1 MKYKKV
7 LVTGAAGFIGSHLT
21 ERLLE
26 LGCTVVAIDDLSEG
40 TWKNVPKHP
49 KLTTHTVSI
58 LDDIS
63 LVMRNVEVV
72 FHLAA
77 LPRLQRSID
86 EPLATHNVN
95 VNGTLNLLLA
105 AQKNKVKRFVFSSS
119 SSVYG
124 NRNKMPFNES
134 MSPHPLVPYSLHKVV
149 GEEYCRLF
157 ADIWGLGTI
166 SLRYFNVYGPRMNET
181 SGYANLI
188 PKVMKALC
196 EGKRPVIN
204 GDGKQRRDFTY
215 ISDVVEANIL
225 AAESDVSGDVF
236 NIGYGKGITVN
247 HVVKTLCKR
256 MGKSHNPIYG
266 QSVIEPRHTLASN
279 AKAKRMLGWSPK
291 VNFTDGITKV
301 IQSSTLP

>member
-7 LVTGAAGFIGSHLT
+7 LVTGGAGFIGSHLA

-26 LGCTVVAIDDLSEG
+26 LGCTVTVIDDLSEG
-40 TWKNVPKHP
+40 TWNNLPKHSR
-49 KLTTHTVSI
+49 LTTYKMSI
-58 LDDIS
+58 LDDVMP
-63 LVMRNVEVV
+63 VMRTIDVV

-105 AQKNKVKRFVFSSS
+105 AQKNKVKRFIFSSS

-124 NRNKMPFNES
+124 NRNKMPFKES
-134 MSPHPLVPYSLHKVV
+134 MTPHPLVPYSLHKVV

-157 ADIWGLGTI
+157 SDIWGLGTI
-166 SLRYFNVYGPRMNET
+166 SLRYFNVYGPRMNAT

-188 PKVMKALC
+188 PKVMKNLHD
-196 EGKRPVIN
+196 GKRPIIN

-215 ISDVVEANIL
+215 VSDVVEANIL
-225 AAESDVSGDVF
+225 AAESAISGEVF

-256 MGKSHNPIYG
+256 MLRPFNPIYG
-266 QSVIEPRHTLASN
+266 PSVIEPRHTLASN
-279 AKAKRMLGWSPK
+279 AKAKRLLGWSPK
-291 VNFTDGITKV
+291 IDFTQGLARLINDTN
-301 IQSSTLP
+301 QL

>member
-1 MKYKKV
+1 MKYKNV
-7 LVTGAAGFIGSHLT
+7 LVTGGAGFIGSHLT

-26 LGCTVVAIDDLSEG
+26 LGCTVTVIDDLSEG
-40 TWKNVPKHP
+40 TWNNLPKHARLMTR
-49 KLTTHTVSI
+49 KMSI
-58 LDDIS
+58 LDDVS
-63 LVMRNVEVV
+63 SVMKNIDVV

-95 VNGTLNLLLA
+95 INGTLNLLLA

-124 NRNKMPFNES
+124 NRNKMPFKES

-157 ADIWGLGTI
+157 ASIWGLGTI

-188 PKVMKALC
+188 PKVMKNLR
-196 EGKRPVIN
+196 EGKRPIIN
-204 GDGKQRRDFTY
+204 GDGKQRRDFTHV
-215 ISDVVEANIL
+215 SDVVEANIL
-225 AAESDVSGDVF
+225 AAQSDIRGEVF
-236 NIGYGKGITVN
+236 NIGFGKGTSVN
-247 HVVKTLCKR
+247 TVVKTLSKL
-256 MGKSHNPIYG
+256 MGKSYNPVYG
-266 QSVIEPRHTLASN
+266 PVVIEPRHTLASN
-279 AKAKRMLGWSPK
+279 AKAKRLLGWSPK
-291 VNFTDGITKV
+291 INFTQGLASLIKDINQ
-301 IQSSTLP
+301 I